1 MAKLG
6 KARVPTESERK
17 RLFAVT
23 RADAHGLRNCAMLA
37 VSYFT
42 GMRAKEIASLRIR
55 HVRDENGK
63 LREECRLSCSMT
75 KGGVPRVAYLTHPT
89 LRQALKE
96 YLDERAAQDAMVGD
110 DSALFKSQY
119 GGGFSANSLQ
129 QLLRRL
135 HDRAGIVGGRSH
147 SGRRYFCTTLIERG
161 ADIRAVQV
169 LMAHASVNMTM
180 QYCNDNPQRLRR
192 IVAEML

>member
-23 RADAHGLRNCAMLA
+23 RADAHGVRNCAMLA

-42 GMRAKEIASLRIR
+42 GMRAKEIASLRIG

-75 KGGVPRVAYLTHPT
+75 KGGIPRVAYLTHLT
-89 LRQALKE
+89 LRQALKD
-96 YLDERAAQDAMVGD
+96 YLDERSARDVLVGD
-110 DSALFKSQY
+110 DSVLFGEEGNEDRDSREITPAD
-119 GGGFSANSLQ
+119 SATSCARTFLGNC
-129 QLLRRL
+129 
-135 HDRAGIVGGRSH
+135 I
-147 SGRRYFCTTLIERG
+147 
-161 ADIRAVQV
+161 
-169 LMAHASVNMTM
+169 
-180 QYCNDNPQRLRR
+180 
-192 IVAEML
+192 